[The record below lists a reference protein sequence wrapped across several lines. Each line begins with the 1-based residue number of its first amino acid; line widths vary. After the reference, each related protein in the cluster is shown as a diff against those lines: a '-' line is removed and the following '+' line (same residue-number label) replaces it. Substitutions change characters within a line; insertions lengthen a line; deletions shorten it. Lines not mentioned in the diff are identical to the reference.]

1 MVNKSSSPATLDEEI
16 ATEARK
22 LCKVGYELFD
32 QGDIKTALRRF
43 YSAWTMLPKPQTDY
57 EEAGWILTALGDA
70 YLAKGEYENAKEALL
85 SALHCPKT
93 LGNPIIHLRLG
104 ECLQELNQVAEANE
118 QFQLVIDNGGE
129 ELFAKE
135 KPKYFE
141 LFNQSVHG

>member
-1 MVNKSSSPATLDEEI
+1 MINKPSDPAVLDEDI
-16 ATEARK
+16 AAGARK

-43 YSAWTMLPKPQTDY
+43 YAAWTLLPKPQTDY

-70 YLAKGEYENAKEALL
+70 YLAKGEYESAKEALL

-104 ECLQELNQVAEANE
+104 ECLQELDQVAEAKE

-129 ELFAKE
+129 ALFAKE
-135 KPKYFE
+135 KPTYYQQ
-141 LFNQSVHG
+141 FNQSVPS